1 MEKVIN
7 VASYQKYKT
16 KQGDKWMFKLSV
28 GIDPETGKKLM
39 TTRRGFKTK
48 KEAQAAYMKL
58 KQEIDSGL
66 LSKQS
71 LLFED
76 VFKEWWDIHSKTVKP
91 STKYSKISK
100 FQKHIL
106 PRFGKLKMKDITKGY
121 CQRVINEIAKEI
133 DSVNDIKIQA
143 NLVFKYAV
151 KMDYI
156 LKNPMEY
163 VTIPKKEESFLAN
176 EEDERNY
183 WTKDELKQFLK
194 LAKEHM
200 SKQYFMMFYLL
211 IYTGMRKGELIALTW
226 DDINLNEQ
234 TININ
239 KTMFFE
245 KGKEIIQTAKKY
257 ASNRVID
264 IDTHTTKLLSNWKV
278 KQKESLLADGITTK
292 PQYVLFRSDL
302 RPLRLAYPNELL
314 NSFITVYDLHRITI
328 HGLRHTHASM
338 LFEAGASIKEVQA
351 RLGHKDIQTTMNVY
365 THVTKTMSQKTAEN
379 FLKFMELE

>member
-1 MEKVIN
+1 MKKVII

-16 KQGDKWMFKLSV
+16 KQGDKWMFKLTV

-183 WTKDELKQFLK
+183 WTKDEVKQFLK

>member
-1 MEKVIN
+1 M
-7 VASYQKYKT
+7 ASYQKYKT
-16 KQGDKWMFKLSV
+16 KQGDKWMFKLII
-28 GIDPETGKKLM
+28 GIDPGTGKKVM

-48 KEAQAAYMKL
+48 KEAQAAYIKL

-76 VFKEWWDIHSKTVKP
+76 IFKEWWDIHSKTIKP
-91 STKYSKISK
+91 STKYSKLSK
-100 FQKHIL
+100 FDKHIL
-106 PRFGKLKMKDITKGY
+106 PRFGKLKIKEITKGY
-121 CQRVINEIAKEI
+121 CQKVINEIANEI
-133 DSVNDIKIQA
+133 NSVNDIRIQA

-163 VTIPKKEESFLAN
+163 VTIPKKEETFLAAK
-176 EEDERNY
+176 EERNY
-183 WTKDELKQFLK
+183 WTKNEVKEFLK
-194 LAKEHM
+194 LAKKHM
-200 SKQYFMMFYLL
+200 SMQYFMMFYLL
-211 IYTGMRKGELIALTW
+211 IYTGMRKGELVALTW
-226 DDINLNEQ
+226 DDIDLKEQ

-245 KGKEIIQTAKKY
+245 KGKEIVQTAKKY
-257 ASNRVID
+257 ASNRAID
-264 IDTHTTKLLSNWKV
+264 IDSHTTKILTSWKV
-278 KQKESLLADGITTK
+278 KQKELLLADGINKK
-292 PQYVLFRSDL
+292 PSHILLRGDL
-302 RPLRLAYPNELL
+302 RPIRLAYPNELL
-314 NSFITVYDLHRITI
+314 NNFITIYDLHSITI

-365 THVTKTMSQKTAEN
+365 THVSKTMSQKTAEN

>member
-1 MEKVIN
+1 M
-7 VASYQKYKT
+7 ASYQKYKT
-16 KQGDKWMFKLSV
+16 KQGDKWMFKLIV
-28 GIDPETGKKLM
+28 GIDPGTGKKIM

-48 KEAQAAYMKL
+48 KEAQAAYIKL

-71 LLFED
+71 VLFED
-76 VFKEWWDIHSKTVKP
+76 IFKEWWDIHSKTIKP
-91 STKYSKISK
+91 STKYSKLSK
-100 FQKHIL
+100 FDKHIL
-106 PRFGKLKMKDITKGY
+106 PRFGKLKIKEITKGY
-121 CQRVINEIAKEI
+121 CQKVINEIANEI
-133 DSVNDIKIQA
+133 NSVNDIKIQA

-163 VTIPKKEESFLAN
+163 VTIPKKEETFLAAK
-176 EEDERNY
+176 EERNY
-183 WTKDELKQFLK
+183 WTKNEVKEFLK
-194 LAKEHM
+194 LAKKHM
-200 SKQYFMMFYLL
+200 SMQYFMMFYLL
-211 IYTGMRKGELIALTW
+211 IYTGMRKGELVALTW
-226 DDINLNEQ
+226 DDIDLKEQ

-245 KGKEIIQTAKKY
+245 KGKEIVQTAKKY
-257 ASNRVID
+257 ASNRAID
-264 IDTHTTKLLSNWKV
+264 IDSHTTKILTSWKV
-278 KQKESLLADGITTK
+278 KQKELLLADGINKK
-292 PQYVLFRSDL
+292 PSHILLRGDL
-302 RPLRLAYPNELL
+302 RPIRLAYPNELL
-314 NSFITVYDLHRITI
+314 NNFITIYDLHSITI

-365 THVTKTMSQKTAEN
+365 THVSKTMSKKTAEN

>member
-1 MEKVIN
+1 M
-7 VASYQKYKT
+7 ASYQKYKT
-16 KQGDKWMFKLSV
+16 KQGDKWMFKLII
-28 GIDPETGKKLM
+28 GIDPGTGKKVM

-66 LSKQS
+66 LSKQA

-76 VFKEWWDIHSKTVKP
+76 IFKEWWDIHSKTIKP
-91 STKYSKISK
+91 STKYSKLSK
-100 FQKHIL
+100 FDKHIL
-106 PRFGKLKMKDITKGY
+106 PRFGKLKIKEITKGY
-121 CQRVINEIAKEI
+121 CQKVINEIADEI
-133 DSVNDIKIQA
+133 NSVNDIRIQA

-163 VTIPKKEESFLAN
+163 VTIPKKEETFLAAK
-176 EEDERNY
+176 EERNY
-183 WTKDELKQFLK
+183 WTKNEVKEFLK
-194 LAKEHM
+194 LAKKHM
-200 SKQYFMMFYLL
+200 SMQYFMMFYLL
-211 IYTGMRKGELIALTW
+211 IYTGMRKGELVALTW
-226 DDINLNEQ
+226 DDIDLKEQ

-245 KGKEIIQTAKKY
+245 KGKEIVQTAKKY
-257 ASNRVID
+257 ASNRAID
-264 IDTHTTKLLSNWKV
+264 IDSHTTKLLTSWKV
-278 KQKESLLADGITTK
+278 KQKELLLADGINKK
-292 PQYVLFRSDL
+292 PSHILLRGDL
-302 RPLRLAYPNELL
+302 RPIRLAYPNELL
-314 NSFITVYDLHRITI
+314 NNFITIYDLHSITI

-365 THVTKTMSQKTAEN
+365 THVSKTMSQKTAEN

>member
-1 MEKVIN
+1 M
-7 VASYQKYKT
+7 ASYQKYKT
-16 KQGDKWMFKLSV
+16 KQGDKWMFKLIV
-28 GIDPETGKKLM
+28 GIDPGTGKKIM

-76 VFKEWWDIHSKTVKP
+76 IFKEWWDIHSKTIKP
-91 STKYSKISK
+91 STKYSKLSK
-100 FQKHIL
+100 FDKHIL
-106 PRFGKLKMKDITKGY
+106 PRFGKLKIKEITKGY
-121 CQRVINEIAKEI
+121 CQRVINEIADEI
-133 DSVNDIKIQA
+133 NSVNDIKIQA

-163 VTIPKKEESFLAN
+163 VTIPKKEETFLAAK
-176 EEDERNY
+176 EERNY
-183 WTKDELKQFLK
+183 WTKNEVKEFLK
-194 LAKEHM
+194 LAKNHM
-200 SKQYFMMFYLL
+200 SMQYFMMFYLL
-211 IYTGMRKGELIALTW
+211 IYTGMRKGELVALTW
-226 DDINLNEQ
+226 DDIDLKEQ

-245 KGKEIIQTAKKY
+245 KGKEIVQTAKKY
-257 ASNRVID
+257 ASNRTID
-264 IDTHTTKLLSNWKV
+264 IDSHTTKLLTSWKV
-278 KQKESLLADGITTK
+278 KQKELLLADGINKK
-292 PQYVLFRSDL
+292 PSHILLRGDL
-302 RPLRLAYPNELL
+302 RPIRLAYPNELL
-314 NSFITVYDLHRITI
+314 NNFITIYDLHSITI

-365 THVTKTMSQKTAEN
+365 THVSKTMSQKTAEN

>member
-1 MEKVIN
+1 M
-7 VASYQKYKT
+7 ASYQKYKT

>member
-257 ASNRVID
+257 ASIRVID

>member
-1 MEKVIN
+1 M
-7 VASYQKYKT
+7 ASYQKYKT
-16 KQGDKWMFKLSV
+16 KQGDKWMFKLIV
-28 GIDPETGKKLM
+28 GIDPGTGKKIM

-66 LSKQS
+66 LSKQA

-76 VFKEWWDIHSKTVKP
+76 IFKEWWDIHSKTIKP
-91 STKYSKISK
+91 STKYSKLSK
-100 FQKHIL
+100 FDKHIL
-106 PRFGKLKMKDITKGY
+106 PRFGKLKIKEITKGY
-121 CQRVINEIAKEI
+121 CQRVINEIADEI
-133 DSVNDIKIQA
+133 NSVNDIKIQA

-163 VTIPKKEESFLAN
+163 VTIPKKEESFLAAK
-176 EEDERNY
+176 EERNY
-183 WTKDELKQFLK
+183 WTKNEVKEFLK
-194 LAKEHM
+194 LAKKHM
-200 SKQYFMMFYLL
+200 SMQYFMMFFLL
-211 IYTGMRKGELIALTW
+211 IYTGIRKGELVALTW
-226 DDINLNEQ
+226 NDIDLKEQ

-245 KGKEIIQTAKKY
+245 KGKEIVQTAKKY
-257 ASNRVID
+257 ASNRTID
-264 IDTHTTKLLSNWKV
+264 IDSHTTKLLTSWKV
-278 KQKESLLADGITTK
+278 KQKELLLADGINKK
-292 PQYVLFRSDL
+292 PLHILLRGDL
-302 RPLRLAYPNELL
+302 RPIRLAYPNELL
-314 NSFITVYDLHRITI
+314 NNFITIYDLHSITI

-365 THVTKTMSQKTAEN
+365 THVSKTMSQKTAEN

>member
-1 MEKVIN
+1 M
-7 VASYQKYKT
+7 ASYQKYKT
-16 KQGDKWMFKLSV
+16 KQGDKWMFKLIV
-28 GIDPETGKKLM
+28 GIDPGTGKKIM

-71 LLFED
+71 VLFED
-76 VFKEWWDIHSKTVKP
+76 IFKEWWDIHSKTIKP
-91 STKYSKISK
+91 STKYSKLSK
-100 FQKHIL
+100 FDKHIL
-106 PRFGKLKMKDITKGY
+106 PRFGKLKIKEITKGY
-121 CQRVINEIAKEI
+121 CQRVINEIADEI
-133 DSVNDIKIQA
+133 NSVNDIKIQA

-163 VTIPKKEESFLAN
+163 VTIPKKEETFLAAK
-176 EEDERNY
+176 EERNY
-183 WTKDELKQFLK
+183 WTKNEVKEFLK
-194 LAKEHM
+194 LAKNHM
-200 SKQYFMMFYLL
+200 SMQYFMMFYLL
-211 IYTGMRKGELIALTW
+211 IYTGMRKGELVALTW
-226 DDINLNEQ
+226 DDIDLKEQ

-245 KGKEIIQTAKKY
+245 KGKEIVQTAKKY
-257 ASNRVID
+257 ASNRTID
-264 IDTHTTKLLSNWKV
+264 IDSHTTKLLTSWKV
-278 KQKESLLADGITTK
+278 KQKELLLADGINKK
-292 PQYVLFRSDL
+292 PSHILLRGDL
-302 RPLRLAYPNELL
+302 RPIRLAYPNELL
-314 NSFITVYDLHRITI
+314 NNFITIYDLHSITI

-365 THVTKTMSQKTAEN
+365 THVSKTMSQKTAEN

>member
-1 MEKVIN
+1 M
-7 VASYQKYKT
+7 ASYQKYKT
-16 KQGDKWMFKLSV
+16 KQGDKWMFKLTV

-183 WTKDELKQFLK
+183 WTKDEVKQFLK

>member
-1 MEKVIN
+1 M
-7 VASYQKYKT
+7 ASYQKYKT

-257 ASNRVID
+257 ASIRVID

>member
-1 MEKVIN
+1 
-7 VASYQKYKT
+7 
-16 KQGDKWMFKLSV
+16 MFKLII
-28 GIDPETGKKLM
+28 GIDPGTGKKVM

-66 LSKQS
+66 LSKQA

-76 VFKEWWDIHSKTVKP
+76 IFKEWWDIHSKTIKP
-91 STKYSKISK
+91 STKYSKLSK
-100 FQKHIL
+100 FDKHIL
-106 PRFGKLKMKDITKGY
+106 PRFGKLKIKEITKGY
-121 CQRVINEIAKEI
+121 CQKVINEIADEI
-133 DSVNDIKIQA
+133 NSVNDIKIQA

-163 VTIPKKEESFLAN
+163 VTIPKKEETFLAAK
-176 EEDERNY
+176 EERNY
-183 WTKDELKQFLK
+183 WTKNEVKKFLK
-194 LAKEHM
+194 LAKKHM
-200 SKQYFMMFYLL
+200 SIQYFMMFYLL
-211 IYTGMRKGELIALTW
+211 IYTGMRKGELVALTW
-226 DDINLNEQ
+226 DDIDLKEQ

-245 KGKEIIQTAKKY
+245 KGKEIVQTAKKY
-257 ASNRVID
+257 ASNRAID
-264 IDTHTTKLLSNWKV
+264 IDSHTTKLLTSWKV
-278 KQKESLLADGITTK
+278 KQKELLLADGINKK
-292 PQYVLFRSDL
+292 PSHILLRGDL
-302 RPLRLAYPNELL
+302 RPIRLAYPNELL
-314 NSFITVYDLHRITI
+314 NNFITIYDLHSITI

-365 THVTKTMSQKTAEN
+365 THVSKTMSQKTAEN